1 MQNFV
6 KYLNT
11 LHRFNGNNDNATAEA
26 NYLNKYASDILVPDL
41 KLVETIEIALK
52 SFHKVLLTG
61 FAGDGKTTI
70 ARIIAKRNLQEPRT
84 IIQQENSSR
93 PLVIIKDICKWISE
107 ESFSGLLLLS
117 ASLQR
122 LLDNINLSIGARIF
136 CAWHLLLRD
145 W

>member
-52 SFHKVLLTG
+52 SFQNLH
-61 FAGDGKTTI
+61 GKKW
-70 ARIIAKRNLQEPRT
+70 KRFLK
-84 IIQQENSSR
+84 I
-93 PLVIIKDICKWISE
+93 
-107 ESFSGLLLLS
+107 
-117 ASLQR
+117 
-122 LLDNINLSIGARIF
+122 
-136 CAWHLLLRD
+136 
-145 W
+145 